1 MYRAPDLNKN
11 RYRAKVT
18 SVLNK
23 RCYERFMSENPD
35 IPLSYEE
42 FKNIIGVHTNL
53 LKEAIFN
60 NIDGVDL
67 PKRLGSMFMAGCSAP
82 NKKNVDFVKSEK
94 LNKIVDVD
102 LIHTKEVKLDMSL
115 NPKEL
120 QNLINMTPFKWKIN
134 NKLEKLLMS
143 NNMFN

>member
-94 LNKIVDVD
+94 ICVMGSNVRSVFFFFR
-102 LIHTKEVKLDMSL
+102 T
-115 NPKEL
+115 
-120 QNLINMTPFKWKIN
+120 NLI
-134 NKLEKLLMS
+134 
-143 NNMFN
+143 